1 VFDDGI
7 GHEET
12 RFVLE
17 CSHTSR
23 RFASAEASPTIPER
37 DDTDGT
43 VYVYSGVLR
52 GFSSSEVI
60 RQEDGVVLFRRC
72 QRSTFTSVQ
81 FLGSKVGLVALYA
94 SVRDLS

>member
-23 RFASAEASPTIPER
+23 RFALANTPPTISKC

-43 VYVYSGVLR
+43 VYLYSGVLG
-52 GFSSSEVI
+52 GFSGSEVI
-60 RQEDGVVLFRRC
+60 RQEDGVVFFRRC